1 MNITES
7 LTLHIN
13 SALDT
18 AEDTVRVPDFSI
30 TLEGRDASL
39 KNITQRIMR
48 LTMTD
53 NRGFEADRVTLEID
67 DADGEVVLPERG
79 TLLSL
84 TMGWKGGSLT
94 NKGTFV
100 VDEVAH
106 DGPPDKLTISA
117 NSADFRE
124 EFNVKREVSWHDVTV
139 ERVVSAIAHRY
150 GLKAQ
155 ISEMLMDIE
164 IDHADQTEES
174 DMSFLTRMADML
186 GAIATVK
193 NGCLLFILPGGGVTA
208 SGRALPSF
216 ALTRSDGDGHRF
228 RIADRNAYTGVKAH
242 WLDLKFGQKKA
253 VNVKKRN
260 AQTTKKPEKSS
271 AREGGYMEGAEGN
284 VYVLRKT
291 YPNEE
296 AARRAAAARWQQLQR
311 GAAEFSITLARGR
324 ADLYP
329 EMHGTVSG
337 FKSDID
343 NQDWIISRIEHV
355 IDDSGFTTRLE
366 LEAKIADWIA
376 ESNTTG

>member
-1 MNITES
+1 MSITES
-7 LTLHIN
+7 VTHHIN
-13 SALDT
+13 SALDE
-18 AEDTVRVPDFSI
+18 AEDTVRVPDFTI
-30 TLEGRDASL
+30 TLEGKDDSL
-39 KNITQRIMR
+39 KNITQRIMS

-67 DADGEVVLPERG
+67 DADGGVVLPERG
-79 TLLSL
+79 TKLSL
-84 TMGWKGGSLT
+84 SLGWKGESLT
-94 NKGTFV
+94 HKGTFV

-139 ERVVSAIAHRY
+139 ERVVSAIANRY

-155 ISEMLMDIE
+155 ISEMLMNIE

-208 SGRALPSF
+208 SGHALPSF
-216 ALTRSDGDGHRF
+216 SLTRSDGDNHRF
-228 RIADRNAYTGVKAH
+228 RIADRQAYTGVKAY

-260 AQTTKKPEKSS
+260 AQTTQKPEKSS
-271 AREGGYMEGAEGN
+271 SREGGYMEGAEGN
-284 VYVLRKT
+284 VYVLRRT

>member
-1 MNITES
+1 MSITES
-7 LTLHIN
+7 VTHHIN
-13 SALDT
+13 SALDE
-18 AEDTVRVPDFSI
+18 AEDTVRVPDFTI
-30 TLEGRDASL
+30 TLEGKDDSL
-39 KNITQRIMR
+39 KNITQRIMS

-67 DADGEVVLPERG
+67 DADGGVVLPERG
-79 TLLSL
+79 TKLSL
-84 TMGWKGGSLT
+84 SLGWKGESLT
-94 NKGTFV
+94 HKGTFV

-139 ERVVSAIAHRY
+139 ERVVSAIANRY

-155 ISEMLMDIE
+155 ISEMLMNIE

-208 SGRALPSF
+208 SGHALPSF
-216 ALTRSDGDGHRF
+216 ALTRSDGDSHRF
-228 RIADRNAYTGVKAH
+228 RIADRNAYTGVKAY
-242 WLDLKFGQKKA
+242 WLDLKFGQKKT
-253 VNVKKRN
+253 VSVKKRN
-260 AQTTKKPEKSS
+260 AQTTQKPEKSS
-271 AREGGYMEGAEGN
+271 SREGGYMEGAEGN